1 MDIAIEALR
10 QVERNFIYNGI
21 IAILFGILIFIY
33 PELLGMLVGIFLIVI
48 GVFSIFF
55 SVKIGKYSKIKL

>member
-21 IAILFGILIFIY
+21 LAILFGVLIFIY
-33 PELLGMLVGIFLIVI
+33 PDLLAILVGIFFVI
-48 GVFSIFF
+48 LGVFSLVFA
-55 SVKIGKYSKIKL
+55 VKIGKYSKIKL